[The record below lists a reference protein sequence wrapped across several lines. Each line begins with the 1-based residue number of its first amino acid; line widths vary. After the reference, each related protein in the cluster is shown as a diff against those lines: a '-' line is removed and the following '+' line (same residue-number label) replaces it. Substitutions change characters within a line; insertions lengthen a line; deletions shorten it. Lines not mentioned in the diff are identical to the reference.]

1 MPAIVTHQ
9 LFGEDAS
16 VLLGDDTL
24 GSQEELMAFLLGNQ
38 GPDPLW
44 ARFTCSPRTVQSC
57 RDLAQRMHEGDA
69 AQLLCALRTCSEHR
83 LRSADSSLGMA
94 FALGF
99 AAHYLLDSMTHP
111 LILALAYKLEA
122 ANPDLL
128 GAQSELHALIESD
141 IDTWMLWQKRQ
152 KTIDAAPVS
161 TMLAS
166 TTHVDHI
173 AGTLVSIVAKEL
185 YGIDIAEG
193 EYGRAVCDYRLAYR
207 LIDPPSKWLR
217 SALIRLESLGRMHSR
232 IEAQTHLVS
241 ASDECAS
248 ANLEHERWRNPFTSE
263 ISVSSFADLFHDAI
277 LAWPTF
283 SKRLIEGD
291 QRRLTNMIGGL
302 DFYGKPSETS

>member
-128 GAQSELHALIESD
+128 GAQSELHALSESD
-141 IDTWMLWQKRQ
+141 IDTWMLWQKHRSRPCSRAPRTL
-152 KTIDAAPVS
+152 TI
-161 TMLAS
+161 
-166 TTHVDHI
+166 
-173 AGTLVSIVAKEL
+173 
-185 YGIDIAEG
+185 
-193 EYGRAVCDYRLAYR
+193 
-207 LIDPPSKWLR
+207 
-217 SALIRLESLGRMHSR
+217 SR
-232 IEAQTHLVS
+232 
-241 ASDECAS
+241 
-248 ANLEHERWRNPFTSE
+248 EH
-263 ISVSSFADLFHDAI
+263 
-277 LAWPTF
+277 
-283 SKRLIEGD
+283 
-291 QRRLTNMIGGL
+291 
-302 DFYGKPSETS
+302 